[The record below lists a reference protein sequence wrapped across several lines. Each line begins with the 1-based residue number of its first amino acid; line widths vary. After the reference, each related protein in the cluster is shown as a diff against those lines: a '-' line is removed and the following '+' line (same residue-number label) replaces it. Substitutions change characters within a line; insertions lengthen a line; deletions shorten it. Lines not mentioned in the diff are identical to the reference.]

1 MADELLSGVYAM
13 ALFRVAKR
21 AEKVREWGEELSALG
36 GLLGRSERLRIFL
49 AAPNIDKDSKKGVI
63 ERIADLGKFSP
74 EFKNFFTLLVKRR
87 KVALVHLI
95 VKDYNG
101 LANDYFG
108 RLDVEVR
115 SAVPLQGDEK
125 EELNRVFA
133 DSYKK
138 EARINYQVA
147 PALIAGIL
155 VRAGG
160 KIYDSSLL
168 GQLRKMKSRML
179 EG

>member
-1 MADELLSGVYAM
+1 M
-13 ALFRVAKR
+13 ALFRVARR
-21 AEKVREWGEELSALG
+21 AEKVRQYGEDLSTLG

-49 AAPNIDKDSKKGVI
+49 AAPNIDNDSKTEVI

-74 EFKNFFTLLVKRR
+74 EFENFFTLLVRRR
-87 KVALVHLI
+87 KTALVHLI
-95 VKDYNG
+95 ANDYNR

-115 SAVPLQGDEK
+115 SAVPLEETEK
-125 EELNRVFA
+125 EDLKRVFT
-133 DSYKK
+133 DSFKK
-138 EARINYQVA
+138 EARINYQVV

-155 VRAGG
+155 IRADG
-160 KIYDSSLL
+160 KVYDNSLL
-168 GQLRKMKSRML
+168 GQLKKMKSRML